1 MTDSDSMAEPPEGS
15 EGRSGREV
23 LRASRTPAGRGT
35 AEGSNATGEP
45 GTPGAR
51 WRPRRLHVH
60 LGVWSVL
67 TIGIA
72 ALFLTLVSMSVTG
85 RAVPLPAWVAANVE
99 ARVNT
104 LIPEGSITLRRIE
117 IGVTPKGRPRLR
129 LVDVGIRDASGLDI
143 AQLNAIEGG
152 VRLAPLFKGQL
163 VPRTAILSG
172 AQITFRRLA
181 DGTFALQFGQ
191 GGTTT
196 GNLAQVFDTIDSAF
210 AKGILAEVDLVE
222 AKGLT
227 ITLED
232 GRTGRL
238 WQVTNGQM
246 EMIPSEK
253 IIETNIGFEVFN
265 QTEELAKV
273 EVALRS
279 DRKTSAASLSVAFEN
294 AAAADIG
301 AQSPVLSFLSVV
313 DAPISG
319 ALRTTLGPDG
329 EITDLAGAMQID
341 EGGIKPAEG
350 ARTVRFGGAKGY
362 VDYDPIEQAVNVRGL
377 GLSSEL
383 GEAELEGKLYLTDY
397 VKGWPQGVVAQLRLG
412 RAVVR
417 DPRVFDAPVEIERG
431 HIDARIKLSP
441 FQLDIGQAVF
451 FHGQTRIEVSGDI
464 GATRDQWDL
473 SLEASVASLDVAE
486 LKQIWPKTVSPKPRL
501 WVFENLMSG
510 EIRDVKFAVR
520 VPDLKQGD
528 MLLGGRLTDAV
539 VKPMRL
545 LPEVRGASGYMMLA
559 DRQLTIRAN
568 AGRMT
573 APNGEQVDVSGST
586 FTVTDVRQKPAEGV
600 ADLSLSGPLQA
611 GLSLL
616 AMEPFNVFR
625 DTDLGPD
632 LAEGRFEAQGRVS
645 FPMVKNLP
653 FEQVAFDVRGKAFDL
668 RSDKLVA
675 GKVLTS
681 EEMAFHATPEMVEV
695 TGPGK
700 LGEVMANATWRQS
713 LRPEDK
719 GQGSTVT
726 GSVTL
731 SQTAVK
737 EFNLGLS
744 PDMLGGSGTGDFA
757 LSLKPGQPPRVTLA
771 SDLAGLTLAIPGTG
785 WSKGSGG
792 RGKLDLTAVLGDQP
806 KVESMTI
813 SAPGLEAAGTLTTRA
828 GGGLGEARF
837 SRVRLGGWLDAPV
850 TITGRGRG
858 IGISVE
864 GGSADLRKANF
875 GSGGSGGGGG
885 NGGQPLAIRLGQL
898 TVAEGIVLTDFR
910 GNFDLGGGLSGTFLA
925 NVKGGAPIEGTVAQ
939 TANGAAYRIKSAQGG
954 EVLND
959 MGVFNKARR
968 GNLEVVLVPTGTAG
982 TFDGSISLTNT
993 YLVDAP
999 AMAEL
1004 LSAISI
1010 VGLLEQMDGQGIPF
1024 TEVKGKFRLSPTTL
1038 TLYSSSAVSSSL
1050 GLSMDGYYNLD
1061 QKTLDMQG
1069 VLSPFYLIN
1078 SIGRIVSARDGEGLV
1093 GFSFTL
1099 KGPASDMKVGVN
1111 PLSVLT
1117 PGFLREIFRRQA
1129 PQAPQAEGARATPAQ
1144 PANTQPASAPTQ

>member
-1 MTDSDSMAEPPEGS
+1 MAEPPEGAEGQAGREAPDPPRAT
-15 EGRSGREV
+15 EGRR
-23 LRASRTPAGRGT
+23 P
-35 AEGSNATGEP
+35 
-45 GTPGAR
+45 R

-60 LGVWSVL
+60 LGVWSLL

-72 ALFLTLVSMSVTG
+72 ALFLTLVSMSATG

-99 ARVNT
+99 TRVNT

-117 IGVTPKGRPRLR
+117 IGVTPKGRPSLR
-129 LVDVGIRDASGLDI
+129 LVDVGIRDASGLDV

-172 AQITFRRLA
+172 AQVTFRRMA

-196 GNLAQVFDTIDSAF
+196 GNLAEVFDTIDAAF
-210 AKGILAEVDLVE
+210 AKGILAEVDRVE

-265 QTEELAKV
+265 QTEELAQV

-279 DRKTSAASLSVAFEN
+279 DRKTSAASLSVSFQN

-301 AQSPVLSFLSVV
+301 AQSPVLSFLSLV

-329 EITDLAGAMQID
+329 EITDLAGAMEID
-341 EGGIKPAEG
+341 EGGIKPNEG

-431 HIDARIKLSP
+431 YIDARVKLSP
-441 FQLDIGQAVF
+441 FKLDIGQAVF
-451 FHGQTRIEVSGDI
+451 FHGDTRIEVEGDI
-464 GATRDQWDL
+464 GATRDAWDL
-473 SLEASVASLDVAE
+473 SLEAAVPSLDVAE
-486 LKQIWPKTVSPKPRL
+486 LKRLWPKNVSPKPRL
-501 WVFENLMSG
+501 WVFENLTSG
-510 EIRDVKFAVR
+510 EIRDVRFAVR
-520 VPDLKQGD
+520 GPDLKQGE

-586 FTVTDVRQKPAEGV
+586 FTVSDVRQKPGAGV
-600 ADLSLSGPLQA
+600 ADLSLAGPLQA

-632 LAEGRFEAQGRVS
+632 LAQGRFEAQGRVT

-668 RSDKLVA
+668 RSEKLVA
-675 GKVLTS
+675 GKILTS
-681 EEMAFHATPEMVEV
+681 EEMTFQATPESVEV

-700 LGEVMANATWRQS
+700 LGDVAATAIWRQS

-719 GQGSTVT
+719 GQGATVT
-726 GSVTL
+726 GTVTL

-757 LSLKPGQPPRVTLA
+757 LTLKPGQAPRVTLA

-785 WSKGSGG
+785 WSKGSGT
-792 RGKLDLTAVLGDQP
+792 RGTLDVAAVLGAQP
-806 KVESMTI
+806 KVERLSI
-813 SAPGLEAAGTLTTRA
+813 SAPGLDATGTLTTSA
-828 GGGLGEARF
+828 GGGLAEARF
-837 SRVRLGGWLDAPV
+837 TRVQLGGWLDAPV
-850 TITGRGRG
+850 TIAGQGRGVA
-858 IGISVE
+858 ISVE
-864 GGSADLRKANF
+864 GGSADLRRANF
-875 GSGGSGGGGG
+875 GSGGSGGGG
-885 NGGQPLAIRLGQL
+885 NGAQPLAIRLGQL
-898 TVAEGIVLTDFR
+898 TVAEGIVLSDFR

-925 NVKGGAPIEGTVAQ
+925 NVAGGAPIEGTVAQ
-939 TANGAAYRIKSAQGG
+939 TANGAAYRIKSGQGG
-954 EVLND
+954 EVLNG

-968 GNLEVVLVPTGTAG
+968 GNLEVVLVPTGAPG
-982 TFDGSISLTNT
+982 TFDGSISLTDT

-1010 VGLLEQMDGQGIPF
+1010 VGLLEQMDGQGLPF
-1024 TEVKGKFRLSPTTL
+1024 SEVKGKFRLSPTTL
-1038 TLYSSSAVSSSL
+1038 TLYSSSAVSTSI

-1061 QKTLDMQG
+1061 QRTLDMQG

-1129 PQAPQAEGARATPAQ
+1129 PQADGAATAPAQAANPQ
-1144 PANTQPASAPTQ
+1144 PANARTQ